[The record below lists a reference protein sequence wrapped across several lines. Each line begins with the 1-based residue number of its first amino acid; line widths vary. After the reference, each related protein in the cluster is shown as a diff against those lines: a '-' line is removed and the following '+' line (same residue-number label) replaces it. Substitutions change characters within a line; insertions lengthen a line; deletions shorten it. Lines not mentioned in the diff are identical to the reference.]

1 MKVSLEWL
9 KEFVAIRL
17 KPEQLADRLT
27 LAGLEVVGVEQAG
40 EDTIFDLEITPNRP
54 DCLSIIGVAREVAAF
69 TGSRLRLPGRTR
81 DTRRETRVKR
91 RSNLESRVSSSV
103 IRVQDRRGCT
113 RYIGRLFED
122 VRIGPSPAWM
132 VRRLEAMG
140 LRSINNIVDVTNYV
154 LLETGQPLHAFDID
168 RLQGGV
174 IVVRRAAAGERM
186 VTIDGEPRALTPET
200 LVIADERQPV
210 AVAGVMGG
218 KGSEVTESTRRVL
231 LESACF
237 DAILVRR
244 TSRRLALRTE
254 SSYRFERGV
263 DWEGVATASQR
274 AAALIEDLAGG
285 RQLGRPLDVAM
296 RPPTRRAIRL
306 RPSRVT
312 GYAGVDISSEKTS
325 RMLTALGARCVRRGS
340 NLLEATPPSWR
351 RDLTIEADLL
361 EEIIRLWGYD
371 RIMAEMPSGPIAPT
385 LIADDSTWFE
395 RRRQLRAW
403 LVASGLDEAITFH
416 LVSRQAH
423 RLFAP
428 DGAEAVAIVNPL
440 SQEQELLRAGLLPE
454 LARVAAWNL
463 NRGVESV
470 RLFEIGPVYPRAS
483 VSSSGDLPG
492 VQSLGVAMAGINP
505 PSWHFGRSKPDLFDL
520 KGLLEWMA
528 QRVELDAAA
537 WRLEPSPCAGLS
549 EESSCRI
556 VVRGRAVG
564 SLGVCQERVLAQLEV
579 RQPIYLMEVE
589 LEPFASSDQPTPR
602 YRPLPK
608 VPVVR
613 RDLAVVVGEQVAS
626 GDVARLIE
634 TSGVP
639 LLRAVRCFD
648 LYRGAQLAAGMK
660 SLAYALEFGIGD
672 RTLSESEI
680 TGCIGRIVEALQ
692 RELRATTRSMA

>member
-17 KPEQLADRLT
+17 EPEQLADRLT
-27 LAGLEVVGVEQAG
+27 LAGLEVVGVERIR
-40 EDTIFDLEITPNRP
+40 EDTVFDLEITPNRP
-54 DCLSIIGVAREVAAF
+54 DCLSVIGVAREVAVF

-81 DTRRETRVKR
+81 DTRHETRVKR
-91 RSNLESRVSSSV
+91 RSNLESRVSSPV
-103 IRVQDRRGCT
+103 IRVEDRRGCT
-113 RYIGRLFED
+113 RYVGQLFEN
-122 VRIGPSPAWM
+122 VRVGLSPVWM
-132 VRRLEAMG
+132 VRRLEAVG
-140 LRSINNIVDVTNYV
+140 LRSINNIVDITNYV

-168 RLQGGV
+168 RLQGGT

-186 VTIDGEPRALTPET
+186 VTIDGETRVLTPEV
-200 LVIADERQPV
+200 LVIADERQSV
-210 AVAGVMGG
+210 AIAGVMGG

-244 TSRRLALRTE
+244 TSRYLALRTE

-274 AAALIEDLAGG
+274 AASLIEELAGG
-285 RQLGRPLDVAM
+285 CQVGRPVDVATR
-296 RPPTRRAIRL
+296 RPSRRAIRL
-306 RPSRVT
+306 RPSRAT
-312 GYAGVDISSEKTS
+312 GYAGVTVSSEKTS
-325 RMLTALGARCVRRGS
+325 RMLASLGVRCVRRGS
-340 NLLEATPPSWR
+340 DLLEVTPPSWR

-371 RIMAEMPSGPIAPT
+371 RITAEMPSGPIVPT
-385 LIADDSTWFE
+385 LVADGSTWFE

-403 LVASGLDEAITFH
+403 LVAAGLDEAITFH
-416 LVSRQAH
+416 LASRHAH
-423 RLFAP
+423 RRFAP
-428 DGAEAVAIVNPL
+428 DGAEAIAVVNPL
-440 SQEQELLRAGLLPE
+440 SQEQELLRASLLPG

-470 RLFEIGPVYPRAS
+470 RLFEIGPVYPQAS
-483 VSSSGDLPG
+483 VSSNGELPG

-505 PSWHFGRSKPDLFDL
+505 PSWRFGRSKPDLFDL
-520 KGLLEWMA
+520 KGLLELMA
-528 QRVELDAAA
+528 QRAELDAAA
-537 WRLEPSPCAGLS
+537 WRLEPSPCAGLL
-549 EESSCRI
+549 EESACRI
-556 VVRGRAVG
+556 LVHGRAAGV
-564 SLGVCQERVLAQLEV
+564 LGVCHERVLAQLEV
-579 RQPIYLMEVE
+579 RQPIYLMEVR
-589 LEPFASSDQPTPR
+589 LEGFASSDQPMPR

-613 RDLAVVVGEQVAS
+613 RDLAVVVDEQVAS

-634 TSGVP
+634 TSGAP

-648 LYRGAQLAAGMK
+648 LYRGAQLATGKK
-660 SLAYALEFGIGD
+660 SLAYALELGTGE

-680 TGCIGRIVEALQ
+680 TGCLDHIVEALQ
-692 RELRATTRSMA
+692 RDLHATTRSV